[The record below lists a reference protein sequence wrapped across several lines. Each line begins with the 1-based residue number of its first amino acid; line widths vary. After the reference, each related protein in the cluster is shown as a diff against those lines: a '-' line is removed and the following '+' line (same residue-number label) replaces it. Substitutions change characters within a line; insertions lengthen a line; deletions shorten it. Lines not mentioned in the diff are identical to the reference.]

1 MFMTSSRYV
10 YHITDWG
17 RTGRT
22 IGVLVGVTIALVT
35 FHAFF
40 CLLARLPA
48 IIRMVGMIIIQQRQR
63 GLEELS
69 EVKDRP
75 REQSDSVLAQ
85 SWPFVKFCHL

>member
-1 MFMTSSRYV
+1 MFDDFRYV

-40 CLLARLPA
+40 CLVARL
-48 IIRMVGMIIIQQRQR
+48 
-63 GLEELS
+63 
-69 EVKDRP
+69 
-75 REQSDSVLAQ
+75 VLNADHAENMCI
-85 SWPFVKFCHL
+85 FGGTL